1 MYCVPTGR
9 EGQHAAVV
17 CLLVAYQHN
26 YVHIYIYTYTCII
39 LYKDMSLSLYIYYIL
54 SLRLVCQEKDNRC
67 IVLMPFQLL
76 VHIVRQ
82 RSC

>member
-1 MYCVPTGR
+1 
-9 EGQHAAVV
+9 
-17 CLLVAYQHN
+17 
-26 YVHIYIYTYTCII
+26 
-39 LYKDMSLSLYIYYIL
+39 MSLSIYIYYIL